1 MRFGEMDYDVPVER
15 IKSAVSGDFNFYER
29 FQITTEGKRLYKN
42 HPEYDYLKND
52 PSIENNND
60 FYRSVVYAYMV
71 DKIIQKNPNL
81 VEEYKTNY
89 CEGNEYRSN
98 NYAFIFYYRD
108 YLREQADP
116 GCLER
121 EEAQHKKELEESIAF
136 HAAIAKM
143 DEQQHPHV
151 ECPYCHSKDTE
162 KIGTISRAVS
172 ISVAGAASGKIGKQ
186 WHCKHCNSNF

>member
-1 MRFGEMDYDVPVER
+1 MRFGEMNYDVPVER
-15 IKSAVSGDFNFYER
+15 VESAVSGDFNFYER
-29 FQITTEGKRLYKN
+29 FQIIAEGKRLYKN
-42 HPEYDYLKND
+42 HPEYEYLRDD
-52 PSIENNND
+52 PSIKTTND
-60 FYRSVVYAYMV
+60 FYRSVVYAYMA
-71 DKIIQKNPNL
+71 DKIVQRNPDL
-81 VEEYKTNY
+81 ADEYKKNY

-98 NYAFIFYYRD
+98 NYCFIFYYRD
-108 YLREQADP
+108 LLREQADP

-121 EEAQHKKELEESIAF
+121 EEAQRKKELEESIAF

-143 DEQQHPHV
+143 DEQQHPHI

-186 WHCKHCNSNF
+186 WHCKNCNSNF